1 MEHHEENEK
10 MGRPS
15 SFSEAYKREA
25 VAQAAASGNISQTA
39 RALGISNKSLH
50 SWIKTYGEPKRLDA
64 ETASAQQLAA
74 RVRQLEK
81 QLAVRERQLEVLK
94 KAIGIVSEAEGNATR

>member
-1 MEHHEENEK
+1 

-64 ETASAQQLAA
+64 ETASAQQLA
-74 RVRQLEK
+74 
-81 QLAVRERQLEVLK
+81 VRERQLEVLK

>member
-1 MEHHEENEK
+1 

-81 QLAVRERQLEVLK
+81 QVAEKEVRRSGRWWSPYRSARK
-94 KAIGIVSEAEGNATR
+94 PNAKSVKCV

>member
-1 MEHHEENEK
+1 

-15 SFSEAYKREA
+15 SFSEAHKREA
-25 VAQAAASGNISQTA
+25 VAQAAASGNISQMA

-81 QLAVRERQLEVLK
+81 QLVIRERQLEVLR